1 MPRLEMAREIKAS
14 PEQVWALLSDVKR
27 YPEWVVFT
35 ERMVETP
42 EGALGVGSSYREYGG
57 IPPFK
62 SETAWQVTEFDAPR
76 RQVHAGGDKQMQITV
91 SFEMTPS
98 GGGTQVRQQMDFQA
112 RGLMVPMSKIL
123 WPLLMRRRVQGAMVD
138 TFANAKR
145 ILEAEGA

>member
-1 MPRLEMAREIKAS
+1 MTGEIKAS
-14 PEQVWALLSDVKR
+14 PEQVWALMSDAER
-27 YPEWVVFT
+27 FPEWVVFT

-42 EGALGVGSSYREYGG
+42 EGALGLGSSYREYGG

-76 RQVHAGGDKQMQITV
+76 RQVHVGGDKQMQITL
-91 SFEMTPS
+91 SLELTPS

-123 WPLLMRRRVQGAMVD
+123 WPLLMRRRVQGAMEG